1 VYCNSIVKEIEQS
14 SFVQVFIVLIILN
27 MSMKLTLKL
36 ITNYIK
42 VEKAQ
47 SVHLGLN
54 PHYQCPTGVF
64 LNVYTFK
71 NIHNRKKSRQ
81 G

>member
-27 MSMKLTLKL
+27 MSMKLTLL

-42 VEKAQ
+42 VGKAQ

-54 PHYQCPTGVF
+54 PHYQCPTRDIF
-64 LNVYTFK
+64 F
-71 NIHNRKKSRQ
+71 
-81 G
+81 

>member
-1 VYCNSIVKEIEQS
+1 MIHQNKIYIFLCVYCNSIVKEIEQS

-54 PHYQCPTGVF
+54 PHYQCPTRDIF
-64 LNVYTFK
+64 F
-71 NIHNRKKSRQ
+71 
-81 G
+81 